1 MYSDEELRAALD
13 EIGRDVKCDV
23 QRYKGLGE
31 MDPEQLWD
39 TTMAPEKRWLKQIH
53 MDDAEEAD
61 RLFDLLMGEKVE
73 PRKKFIEE
81 NSTLAEIDV

>member
-1 MYSDEELRAALD
+1 MSGADSVLPPAIGLVAGRAAAVAAD
-13 EIGRDVKCDV
+13 I
-23 QRYKGLGE
+23 
-31 MDPEQLWD
+31 
-39 TTMAPEKRWLKQIH
+39 
-53 MDDAEEAD
+53 D